1 MVLGHGEYR
10 RNTKMKKINKFIPF
24 VLAATLLVGC
34 DETINVNNAANRVAV
49 ENANNDL
56 SGLTTYEDIFEDL
69 YASNGPS
76 KAAKNLVY
84 LIARKVVG
92 ESSYITQEIIDKRV
106 AETIDAFY
114 SANYKKDGLFVE
126 ELLVNS
132 LRKQGYDI
140 VVPEGQDL
148 YAETET
154 SLLMYDKL
162 SDKLVA
168 DYTDYINKVVM
179 YDVYVEL
186 MKEEYILTVKPSYF
200 KETSKQI
207 RKVQYFS
214 WTPSDS
220 IVAADIADDFETQLR
235 AAMTN
240 GTSYDE
246 LTDAEFKT
254 LVTGTFENATKFY
267 QYKDLAKDFAAINS
281 DPTEDIAAGYYD
293 QTYYNKT
300 YKDVFEYAKY
310 DYSTTLDTNGNGST
324 QDEVDA
330 KYIEL
335 YNKYTEAEKS
345 NVTTLLGTYSNSGA
359 YSIDYGY
366 DLKKLA
372 IKSTT
377 NFVEKVGT
385 SDDTSGT
392 IINSNI
398 DTRLLKTSYN
408 SNLKLVDYDSSNK
421 TSFLD
426 YYDND
431 TIVFVESGTYYVV
444 KVSVINADVLLE
456 ENDSGDLVATETSNI
471 ALAVEGAK
479 ALANSST
486 NTKSAISY
494 YLELEADD
502 LIHDQDLYDYLEST
516 YGYSIDD

>member
-1 MVLGHGEYR
+1 
-10 RNTKMKKINKFIPF
+10 MKKINKFIPF
-24 VLAATLLVGC
+24 VLAAALLVGC
-34 DETINVNNAANRVAV
+34 DTTINVKDAANRLAV
-49 ENANNDL
+49 VNTNNSL
-56 SGLTTYEDIFEDL
+56 SDLTTFEDIFEEL
-69 YASNGPS
+69 YETDGPS
-76 KAAKNLVY
+76 MASKNLIY
-84 LIARKVVG
+84 LLAKKVVG
-92 ESSYITQEIIDKRV
+92 ESSYITQSTIDERV
-106 AETIDAFY
+106 NETMDAFY
-114 SANYKKDGLFVE
+114 SSNYKDDGLFKE
-126 ELLVNS
+126 ELLVNA

-140 VVPEGQDL
+140 VVPTGVEL
-148 YAETET
+148 YAETT
-154 SLLMYDKL
+154 NTLLMYDKL

-214 WTPSDS
+214 WTPSDA
-220 IVAADIADDFETQLR
+220 IVASNIADDFEDQLH

-246 LTDAEFKT
+246 LSDAEFKT
-254 LVTGTFENATKFY
+254 LVTSTFENTTKFY
-267 QYKDLAKDFAAINS
+267 QYKDLAKDFAAINT
-281 DPTEDIAAGYYD
+281 DPTADIAANYYD
-293 QTYYNKT
+293 QTFYDKT
-300 YKDVFEYAKY
+300 YKNVFEYAQFDY
-310 DYSTTLDTNGNGST
+310 DSLTDTNASGST
-324 QDEVDA
+324 EDEKNA

-335 YNKYTEAEKS
+335 FNKYTAAEKT
-345 NVTTLLGTYSNSGA
+345 NFTTLYSTYSNSGA
-359 YSIDYGY
+359 YSVAHGY

-372 IKSTT
+372 IKGTT
-377 NFVEKVGT
+377 NYVEKVGT

-408 SNLKLVDYDSSNK
+408 SNLKLVDYDASNK

-431 TIVFVESGTYYVV
+431 TIVFVESGTYYIV
-444 KVSVINADVLLE
+444 KVSIINADVLLE
-456 ENDSGDLVATETSNI
+456 ENDSGVLSATATSNI
-471 ALAVEGAK
+471 ELAIEGAQALAK
-479 ALANSST
+479 SST

-494 YLELEADD
+494 YLELETDD

-516 YGYSIDD
+516 YGYSIED